1 MVMKKTLLLIAVLIL
16 SLTFCAIPTAKS
28 SGDKKVERWI
38 VIVGGPFGIRFLFTT
53 YYCHHTMV
61 NIGETGINPDTNIQY
76 LYAQPEMQIGFVD
89 GPSTKEN
96 VRWAIREWLHS
107 NSDEDDIV
115 FIYFSCHGG
124 GFNGTGFNMTTGNPI
139 LEGGRIDESG
149 DEGNEHQYPNGTWF
163 GVDENVWIY
172 GFENA
177 EYYWDDEL
185 AKDLSFVSYGSLTVM
200 FQACKNENASC
211 YSGGFIDDLSGPNR
225 IIITASNETSDSWGD
240 LGNEQTGEEL
250 DGLSEFSEGFF
261 DALYGYNTEV
271 DRRGVTIDWEH
282 PINADFDGSGF
293 VSMQEA
299 FTWAYEHDDARWV
312 IGHNTD
318 TETGEPIDESPWIDC
333 DGDRLPTYKDGQDVL
348 DCDQHSAV
356 AYLNWIIGDID
367 NNGYVEMMDYSYMN
381 QAYGSKTGDPDWNP
395 RCDLN
400 CDGWVEMTDYWLLS
414 LHYGEHW

>member
-1 MVMKKTLLLIAVLIL
+1 MKKVLIILLLLL
-16 SLTFCAIPTAKS
+16 SLTFCTAPARCG
-28 SGDKKVERWI
+28 GDKKVERWI
-38 VIVGGPFGIRFLFTT
+38 VIVGGPFGIRFLFNT
-53 YYCHHTMV
+53 YYCHHTML

-76 LYAQPEMQIGFVD
+76 LYAEPERQIGWVD
-89 GPSTKEN
+89 NASTKQN
-96 VRWAIREWLHS
+96 VQWTIREWLPAHS
-107 NSDEDDIV
+107 DGDDIV

-124 GFNGTGFNMTTGNPI
+124 GFNNTFDGDGNPT
-139 LEGGRIDESG
+139 LEGGRIDDVGG

-172 GFENA
+172 GFENP

-185 AKDLSFVSYGSLTVM
+185 ADDLSLVSYGSLTVM
-200 FQACKNENASC
+200 FQACKTENASC
-211 YSGGFIDDLSGPNR
+211 FSGGFIDDLSGPNR
-225 IIITASNETSDSWGD
+225 IIITASNETNYSWGD
-240 LGNEQTGEEL
+240 IGEDS

-271 DRRGVTIDWEH
+271 DRGGVTIDWEH
-282 PINADFDGSGF
+282 PINADFDGNGF

-312 IGHNTD
+312 IGHNID
-318 TETGEPIDESPWIDC
+318 PETGEPIDESPWIDC
-333 DGDRLPTYKDGQDVL
+333 DGDWLPTYENGTDVL
-348 DCDQHSAV
+348 DTDQHSAV
-356 AYLNWIIGDID
+356 AYLDWIIGDID
-367 NNGYVEMMDYSYMN
+367 NNGFVEMMDYWYMD
-381 QAYGSKTGDPDWNP
+381 QAFGSKTGDPDWNP